1 MKVHRHTCSWLAV
14 AFATLLAAAA
24 TIDTHWKDELLHWR
38 EHRAQQLS
46 ATDGWL
52 TLVGLE
58 WLQPGSNAFGTA
70 ADNRIRLNAQ
80 VADHLGVLELNGK
93 EVYLTAPPQGFPS
106 SLLVNDAPAHAGT
119 IDTDGPNPTVLKAGT
134 LTLLVIHRGDRFA
147 LRIKDA
153 QAPTRIHFQGLHW
166 YAPDPRY
173 RIEAKWI
180 PFTPAHEES
189 IPTIIGTTLK
199 LPVPGV
205 AEFTIAGQTVQLE
218 PVIEEPGDK
227 QLFFILRDTTS
238 KTTTYGA
245 ARFLYTGFPD
255 HGLDKPGHLVL
266 DFNRLQN
273 PPCAYT
279 PYATC
284 PLPPPQNKLA
294 VALPAGEQRYSH

>member
-1 MKVHRHTCSWLAV
+1 MKNLRRNFSLS
-14 AFATLLAAAA
+14 LLSFMALFAAAA
-24 TIDTHWKDELLHWR
+24 TVDTHWKEDLLQWR
-38 EHRAQQLS
+38 ADRAKHLS
-46 ATDGWL
+46 APEGWL

-58 WLQPGSNAFGTA
+58 WLQPGENTFGA
-70 ADNRIRLNAQ
+70 GADNRIRLNAS
-80 VADHLGVLELNGK
+80 VNAHLGILELKRN
-93 EVYLTAPPQGFPS
+93 EVYLS
-106 SLLVNDAPAHAGT
+106 SPASTLLINDAPARAGK

-134 LTLLVIHRGDRFA
+134 LTLLVIHRGDRYA
-147 LRIKDA
+147 LRIKDS
-153 QAPTRIHFQGLHW
+153 QAPTRIHFEGLHW

-173 RIEAKWI
+173 RITAKWI
-180 PFTPAHEES
+180 PFNPPHEES

-205 AEFTIAGQTVQLE
+205 AEFTLDGKTVQLE

-238 KTTTYGA
+238 RTTTYGA

-255 HGLDKPGHLVL
+255 NGLDKPGHLVL

-284 PLPPPQNKLA
+284 PLPPEKNRLA